1 MCDSMTLL
9 CRIDRDISASERQ
22 ACRFPTAPLDDDEI
36 HASGDFRI
44 VHATSPLTNA
54 GYSIEPVGALIPGK
68 HGKRL
73 KCGTVVGY
81 LVEVNIPACVIGHN
95 RVLVNGVPFA
105 AKAAM
110 GLLKYWLARN
120 GCTAKGLDY
129 IRLENAIIKELTPTY
144 FEEFNS
150 EKEARDALLEY
161 FLQAEAV
168 QNYRACRDAS
178 SRFNPAF
185 RYPLASD
192 DADLNQTFTAY
203 IKLREF
209 MITAYVKEKNQPKST
224 LLPIEDDA
232 VEDMVQDFHVRALR
246 MEPKVY
252 AKWLKEKGY
261 HKVAAWVDNP
271 EAYEEIFNLIRTAL
285 RLDDGL
291 RSTRLKL
298 STLDGDSLKL
308 SDSDKDYLRYHLG
321 GKSVRAH
328 ADFRALPKSK
338 FSSRYHDLCKRI
350 FKATEGID
358 LNIPYAVQSR
368 NISSKLPTLLAHHG
382 EFTPGDQLAPYISSR
397 VSAPVALA
405 QLESAIT
412 GALKLGDKYVPKIPK
427 YTVYRGPD
435 RSE

>member
-1 MCDSMTLL
+1 MTLL

-22 ACRFPTAPLDDDEI
+22 ACRFPTAPLDDDEV

-44 VHATSPLTNA
+44 VHTTSPLTGA

-105 AKAAM
+105 AQAIV

-120 GCTAKGLDY
+120 GCTRVGLDR
-129 IRLENAIIKELTPTY
+129 IQLDNAIIKELTPTY
-144 FEEFNS
+144 FEEFDS
-150 EKEARDALLEY
+150 EKEARDALLE
-161 FLQAEAV
+161 FLLQAKAV
-168 QNYRACRDAS
+168 QNYQAIKDGSARVI
-178 SRFNPAF
+178 PAF
-185 RYPLASD
+185 RFPLEKD
-192 DADLNQTFTAY
+192 DADPDQTYTAY
-203 IKLREF
+203 IKLREY
-209 MITAYVKEKNQPKST
+209 MIAAYVKERNQPNST
-224 LLPIEDDA
+224 LLPIEDDT
-232 VEDMVQDFHVRALR
+232 VEALVQKFHLCALR

-261 HKVAAWVDNP
+261 HKVAAWVNNP
-271 EAYEEIFNLIRTAL
+271 EAYEEIFNLIRSTL

-298 STLDGDSLKL
+298 STLKGDSLKL
-308 SDSDKDYLRYHLG
+308 SDSDKDYLRYHLKG
-321 GKSVRAH
+321 NSVRTH

-350 FKATEGID
+350 FKGTEGID

-368 NISSKLPTLLAHHG
+368 NISSKLPTLLVHHG
-382 EFTPGDQLAPYISSR
+382 EFKPGDELAPYIFSR
-397 VSAPVALA
+397 VSAPIVIA
-405 QLESAIT
+405 QLEAMISEVLESDSACT
-412 GALKLGDKYVPKIPK
+412 FERPQ

-435 RSE
+435 